1 MIKKRVRDLLVNLKM
16 EGYDILKAYVGAR
29 DSETYWLPEK
39 ADSLQDYML
48 HCKITG
54 SEDAPLLRI
63 DDVLQ
68 AESPQVRF
76 DGIVRYRGKSIR

>member
-48 HCKITG
+48 HCKVIG
-54 SEDAPLLRI
+54 SEDAPLLLI

-68 AESPQVRF
+68 AEVPARRF
-76 DGIVRYRGKSIR
+76 NGIVRYDGKCVR

>member
-48 HCKITG
+48 HCKVTG

-68 AESPQVRF
+68 TESPQVRF
-76 DGIVRYRGKSIR
+76 DGIVHYRGKSVR

>member
-39 ADSLQDYML
+39 SDSLQDYML

-54 SEDAPLLRI
+54 SEEAPLLLI
-63 DDVLQ
+63 DDLLE
-68 AESPQVRF
+68 ASSSTLRF
-76 DGIVRYRGKSIR
+76 NGVVRYRGKRPR